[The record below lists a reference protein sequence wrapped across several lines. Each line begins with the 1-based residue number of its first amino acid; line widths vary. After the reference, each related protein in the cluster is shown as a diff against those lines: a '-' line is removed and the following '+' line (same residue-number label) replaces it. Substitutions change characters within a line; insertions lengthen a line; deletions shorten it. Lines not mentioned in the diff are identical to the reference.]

1 MAAPSRIFFLWVSLI
16 LPTTTLHAQQ
26 PADRVWFSPGEN
38 EVNAGAVSPDGRAIA
53 FIDWGGIQRPGF
65 DANGSLVVHDT
76 YTDEYRV
83 VARSPDPV
91 EGTYVVRSIWSR
103 DSEQIAYS
111 IWDDSWDHQNLHVVR
126 RDGSDDRLITDNQQH
141 AQILPGAWSSDG
153 DFIVAFVIGWD
164 EIRRLALVSVSDGKV
179 SILKTLGRGVNPD
192 ALSLSLSPDDRF
204 VTYSYLGDSGD
215 QGQIFVL
222 AIDGSVEAQ
231 IATSPAYDY
240 APYWMPG
247 GESLLFMSD
256 REGSTGLWSVD
267 IAEGAA
273 ASTPQLLHSDL
284 DPALVPLGV
293 SNGSELVYRSDLSE
307 SELFIGEIN
316 WESGGFLEDP
326 VLLTDRF
333 PGSNSV
339 ASWSPDGTRLA
350 YLSQRLEASS
360 GAASFLV
367 VKSLS
372 DGKEQDIALPVRL
385 TRESRPEWS
394 ADGTYILVNGYYSDP
409 TNPTLAGRAAYR
421 VLLESGETVREP
433 YIRDYAGFF
442 STSSARFITGRQG
455 EALRSLGI
463 RISGQRD
470 FMLYADGDESLRAD
484 EKLLWV
490 RGGLRWVRSMDCS
503 DLAAF
508 PQSTCWAGRTVET
521 IAPESHMHYNGFT
534 AWELS
539 PDATMLAYVSG
550 EGERATTDLWLWPLP
565 DGDAR
570 RRLHF
575 ENDESISAVRW
586 SPDGSHLLI
595 AVDKE
600 YQPTQ
605 IYRLP
610 TFADGLDPVSLP
622 FDHVQLGE
630 STLQPDGPGI
640 VFPVTSSGL
649 EVWTLTVK

>member
-26 PADRVWFSPGEN
+26 AADRVWFSPGDN
-38 EVNAGAVSPDGRAIA
+38 WVTAGAVSPDGRAIA

-83 VARSPDPV
+83 VARSPDP
-91 EGTYVVRSIWSR
+91 EEDTYVVGSIWSR
-103 DSEQIAYS
+103 DSEQIAYA
-111 IWDDSWDHQNLHVVR
+111 IWDDSWEHQNLHVVR
-126 RDGSDDRLITDNQQH
+126 RDGSDDRQITENQQH
-141 AQILPGAWSSDG
+141 AEILPGAWSSDG
-153 DFIVAFVIGWD
+153 DFIVAFIIGWD
-164 EIRRLALVSVSDGKV
+164 EIRRLALVSVPDGEV
-179 SILKTLGRGVNPD
+179 SILKTLGREVSPN
-192 ALSLSLSPDDRF
+192 ALSLSLSPDNRF
-204 VTYSYLGDSGD
+204 VAYSYPSDNGDRGEV
-215 QGQIFVL
+215 FVL
-222 AIDGSVEAQ
+222 AIDGSVEEQ

-247 GESLLFMSD
+247 NDRLLFMSN
-256 REGSTGLWSVD
+256 REGRTGIWSVD
-267 IAEGAA
+267 LAEGSAV
-273 ASTPQLLHSDL
+273 STPQLVRPDI
-284 DPALVPLGV
+284 DPAFVPLGI
-293 SNGSELVYRSDLSE
+293 SNNGKLIFRSDVSE
-307 SELFIGEIN
+307 SELFIGEFN
-316 WESGGFLEDP
+316 WGSGSFIEDP

-360 GAASFLV
+360 GATSFLV

-372 DGKEQDIALPVRL
+372 DGKEWDIALPVRL
-385 TRESRPEWS
+385 TNESRPEWS
-394 ADGTYILVNGYYSDP
+394 ADGTYVLLNGYYSDP

-421 VLLESGETVREP
+421 VLLESGEISREP

-442 STSSARFITGRQG
+442 GTSSARFITGRQG

-470 FMLYADGDESLRAD
+470 FSMYADGDEPLRTD
-484 EKLLWV
+484 EKLLWARYGV
-490 RGGLRWVRSMDCS
+490 RWVRSMDCS
-503 DLAAF
+503 DLDAF
-508 PQSTCWAGRTVET
+508 PQSTCQAERTVET
-521 IAPESHMHYNGFT
+521 IAGESPMP

-539 PDATMLAYVSG
+539 PDASTLAFVSG
-550 EGERATTDLWLWPLP
+550 EGDRVATDLWLWTLT
-565 DGDAR
+565 GGEAK

-595 AVDKE
+595 AVDKGD
-600 YQPTQ
+600 QPTQ

-640 VFPVTSSGL
+640 VFPVSSSGL
-649 EVWTLTVK
+649 EVWTLTIK